1 MLVSLF
7 SFGVTNKHPPSPSPT
22 HYPPKKMN
30 YLLSHDFAHYLL
42 ITNPSQTTHN
52 THTHTLDMFKV
63 LSLLMKSYTKLL
75 IIKNIM
81 NNSKTSSN

>member
-7 SFGVTNKHPPSPSPT
+7 SFGVTNKHPPT
-22 HYPPKKMN
+22 HYPPQKMN

-42 ITNPSQTTHN
+42 INNPSQTTHN
-52 THTHTLDMFKV
+52 THTHVTHTLDMFKV